1 MIDIEEIRRVKN
13 TILLDLAPENLDQ
26 TVLENI
32 YSTSLVCCNNA
43 TNPTDRSRF
52 AFIAL
57 GAATALLHNS
67 ETSKSN

>member
-13 TILLDLAPENLDQ
+13 TILLDLAPARLIP
-26 TVLENI
+26 VLENI
-32 YSTSLVCCNNA
+32 YSTSLVCFNNA